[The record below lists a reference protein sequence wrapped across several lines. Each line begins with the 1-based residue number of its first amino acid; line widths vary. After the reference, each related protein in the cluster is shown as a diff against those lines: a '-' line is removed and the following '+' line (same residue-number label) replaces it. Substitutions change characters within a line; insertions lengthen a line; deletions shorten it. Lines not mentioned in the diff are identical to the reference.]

1 MDWQGWN
8 YGDLFDALA
17 DIIPAA
23 QPALIFG
30 DTVLPWGAL
39 QRRTNNVA
47 RALLAGGAQPGDK
60 IAFYA
65 RNHPAYMEGV
75 VAGLKARLTHVNVNY
90 RYGAE
95 EVRYILDNSD
105 AAVVLFGR
113 AFAPVV
119 ASVQP
124 ALPHVRRWLF
134 IEDGS
139 DETIP
144 VFAEPFEPLAQ
155 QGDGERLPIARAPD
169 DLILVYTGGTT
180 GLPKGVMWT
189 HDKLRRALVNPAP
202 GTTAPVNMDEHLE
215 QLRAA
220 GPGPICLT
228 ACPLMHGTGLFTSLT
243 ALTGGGAVAMLAGQS
258 FDAAELWQTV
268 HDRRVAQLVIVGDAF
283 TRPMLRVLDA
293 AAGRYDLSCVSMVLS
308 SGVMW
313 SAEVRHA
320 LLRHTPQAV
329 LVDSFGA
336 SEGVGFGFSITTAQG
351 GAGTA
356 RFQIGDAVRVFT
368 PEGRAVLPGSGEAG
382 LIARGEP
389 LPEGYYKDAAKTAST
404 FRVVAGERYA
414 IPGDYCTVD
423 ADGFIT
429 LLGRGSMCINTAGE
443 KVFPEEV
450 EEILKLHPDIED
462 ALVVG
467 VADEQWGQA
476 VTAVVELRPGAVFD
490 EAACRAHV
498 RCRLA
503 AYKAPKRVFAVARM
517 FRTPNGKSDYQA
529 ARDMALRLLAHDSSG
544 DKEMEGQERKAV
556 LF

>member
-1 MDWQGWN
+1 MDWRGWN
-8 YGDLFDALA
+8 YGDLFDALT
-17 DIIPAA
+17 DVMPAA
-23 QPALIFG
+23 QPAIIHG
-30 DTVLPWGAL
+30 DSILRWGEL
-39 QRRTNNVA
+39 QRRTNNAA
-47 RALLAGGAQPGDK
+47 RALLAGGARPGDK

-65 RNHPAYMEGV
+65 RNHPAYLEGII
-75 VAGLKARLTHVNVNY
+75 AGLKARLTHVNVNY
-90 RYGAE
+90 RYGAT
-95 EVRYILDNSD
+95 EVRHILYDAD

-119 ASVQP
+119 ARVQP
-124 ALPHVRRWLF
+124 DLPGVRRWLF

-139 DETIP
+139 NDIIP
-144 VFAEPFEPLAQ
+144 DFAEPFEPLAQ
-155 QGDGERLPIARAPD
+155 HGDGAMLAIARAPD
-169 DLILVYTGGTT
+169 DMILVYTGGTT

-189 HDKLRRALVNPAP
+189 QDKLRRALINPALATKVP
-202 GTTAPVNMDEHLE
+202 ADIGEHLD
-215 QLRAA
+215 QLRSV

-228 ACPLMHGTGLFTSLT
+228 ACPLMHGTGLFTALT
-243 ALTGGGAVAMLAGQS
+243 ALTGGGAVALLAGQS
-258 FDAAELWQTV
+258 FDAAELWDSV
-268 HDRRVAQLVIVGDAF
+268 HAHRVAQLVIVGDAF

-293 AAGRYDLSCVSMVLS
+293 DAGRYDLSCISMVLS

-313 SAEVRHA
+313 SAEVRQA
-320 LLRHTPQAV
+320 LLRHLPQAV

-336 SEGVGFGFSITTAQG
+336 SEGVGLGFSITTAQG

-356 RFQIGDAVRVFT
+356 KFQIGAAVRVFT
-368 PEGRAVLPGSGEAG
+368 PEGRVVLPGSGEAG

-404 FRVVAGERYA
+404 FRVIAGERYA

-429 LLGRGSMCINTAGE
+429 LLGRGSLCINTAGE

-450 EEILKLHPDIED
+450 EEILKLHPDVED

-467 VADEQWGQA
+467 VPDEQWGQA
-476 VTAVVELRPGAVFD
+476 VTAVVELRPDATFD

-498 RCRLA
+498 RSHLA

-517 FRTPNGKSDYQA
+517 FRTPNGKSDYKA
-529 ARDMALRLLAHDSSG
+529 ARDLAMSLLAQGPGSDV
-544 DKEMEGQERKAV
+544 ELEAAEQV
-556 LF
+556 